1 MSDQLGPD
9 FDRRL
14 KAGLDRFEGP
24 NPLPSSARFSRSP
37 TAPHRLGPIKL
48 ALAAA
53 GALAVLTVAASA
65 LAGGPDPSAWPQKA
79 VNSFELVTH
88 IAQPS
93 PSPSPTR
100 SPQAQGRPAAH
111 ATPSDSKHESPE
123 PSEGSHAQ
131 PSPSPTPESTSH
143 DSSNAGPSPT
153 PSPGSDDG
161 GQRGSPSPSPSGSQ
175 D

>member
-24 NPLPSSARFSRSP
+24 TPRPLSARFNRSP
-37 TAPHRLGPIKL
+37 AAPRRLGPIKL

-79 VNSFELVTH
+79 VNSFEAVTH

-100 SPQAQGRPAAH
+100 SPQAQGQPAAH
-111 ATPSDSKHESPE
+111 ATPSELEHDSPQ

-131 PSPSPTPESTSH
+131 PSPSATPESGSH
-143 DSSNAGPSPT
+143 DGSSAGPSPT
-153 PSPGSDDG
+153 ASPGSDDG

-175 D
+175 H